1 MTKCSFYI
9 FIYKKGEIENTSK
22 MIIGS
27 YNSMSYLQPANK
39 WLKYIN
45 KWFIRYQEKTI
56 EQQYAEGIRL
66 FDIRLFVNKY
76 GKLCFKCR
84 FVEYIIFSLYGVFNF
99 LNKQGDC
106 YVRLTLEETLVDAG
120 SNNIKNV
127 EEKFIWAC
135 KLLPEIYPNIKFFGG
150 KREFDGKLLYEFKNE
165 LKDYEY
171 RLLTFI

>member
-1 MTKCSFYI
+1 
-9 FIYKKGEIENTSK
+9 

-76 GKLCFKCR
+76 GKLCFK
-84 FVEYIIFSLYGVFNF
+84 
-99 LNKQGDC
+99 K
-106 YVRLTLEETLVDAG
+106 
-120 SNNIKNV
+120 
-127 EEKFIWAC
+127 
-135 KLLPEIYPNIKFFGG
+135 
-150 KREFDGKLLYEFKNE
+150 
-165 LKDYEY
+165 
-171 RLLTFI
+171 